1 MNKCQADV
9 PHDLSLR
16 QLSRVF
22 HGSRANHGLEG
33 GPNLQTQAEMFC
45 IFFKSVHYPQ
55 KDCEDNR
62 EAEEDE
68 QVEEVKEVK
77 EVEVNDDDPGASRA
91 CLDDEL
97 AKDSRGAVAE
107 LPGKAVAKD
116 PEKPVARFPEKPAAK
131 FPGSAVIK
139 DPEKTVARFP
149 EKAAI
154 KVPKRAVIKDPE
166 KTVA

>member
-1 MNKCQADV
+1 MG
-9 PHDLSLR
+9 
-16 QLSRVF
+16 QLSRAF
-22 HGSRANHGLEG
+22 HGSRVNHGLEG
-33 GPNLQTQAEMFC
+33 GPNLRTQAQIFC
-45 IFFKSVHYPQ
+45 VFFKSVHYLH
-55 KDCEDNR
+55 KECEKPKIEEVGEDDDANTV
-62 EAEEDE
+62 EKAEEVGDD
-68 QVEEVKEVK
+68 
-77 EVEVNDDDPGASRA
+77 DDDPGANSA

-97 AKDSRGAVAE
+97 AKDLRGAVAE

-116 PEKPVARFPEKPAAK
+116 TEKPVARFPEKPAAK